1 MVTDQL
7 ETNVKGMLFSINV
20 YNKLD
25 NKNYK
30 LIFPTYKE
38 QMDFIKS
45 IQDKEFLILGSYTN
59 KR

>member
-1 MVTDQL
+1 MVADQL